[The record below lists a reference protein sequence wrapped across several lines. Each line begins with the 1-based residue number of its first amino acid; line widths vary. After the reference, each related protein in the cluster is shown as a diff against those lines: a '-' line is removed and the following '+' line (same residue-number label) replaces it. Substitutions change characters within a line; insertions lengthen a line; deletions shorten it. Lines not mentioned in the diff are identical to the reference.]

1 MMDAD
6 DHGNKDVRKR
16 VAHVVQTGAEVTLKS
31 QLLGQDSIQII
42 HEVVEDDQRTEISD
56 TIVQKKNTERQH
68 TKY

>member
-1 MMDAD
+1 MMNAD

-16 VAHVVQTGAEVTLKS
+16 VAHVVQSGAEVTLKS

-42 HEVVEDDQRTEISD
+42 HDVVEDDQHTEISD
-56 TIVQKKNTERQH
+56 TIVKKKNTERQH